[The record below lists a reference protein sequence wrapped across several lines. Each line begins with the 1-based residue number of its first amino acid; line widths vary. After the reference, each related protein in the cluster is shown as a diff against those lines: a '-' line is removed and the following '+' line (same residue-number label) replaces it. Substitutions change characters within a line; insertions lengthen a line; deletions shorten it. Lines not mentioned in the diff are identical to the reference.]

1 MRSRG
6 TGTLRGMLKKMML
19 YLGLGPDEAYEEFD
33 PGDPE
38 PRGPLSSSE
47 FVEAR
52 SVADVTGRSLWS
64 VGETSKTVRTIA
76 PVSTGTVKRIP
87 PPVASRPHTVA
98 PTSFE
103 DVQEMADRFVSEQ
116 PVIVNLQGV
125 ESELSR
131 RIIDFASGVCYG
143 VGGEMEKV
151 ANQVYLLTPTNVEV
165 SVADRRLL
173 EDPDDVD

>member
-1 MRSRG
+1 
-6 TGTLRGMLKKMML
+6 MLKKVML

-33 PGDPE
+33 TGEPV

-52 SVADVTGRSLWS
+52 SATDDVNRSLWAVDDAS
-64 VGETSKTVRTIA
+64 TTVRALA
-76 PVSTGTVKRIP
+76 PEQTGTVKRIP
-87 PPVASRPHTVA
+87 PPVASRPHTIS
-98 PTSFE
+98 PSSFE
-103 DVQEMADRFVSEQ
+103 EVQEMADRFVAEQ

-125 ESELSR
+125 ESDLSR

-165 SVADRRLL
+165 SAEDRRLL
-173 EDPDDVD
+173 ESTEQPD

>member
-1 MRSRG
+1 
-6 TGTLRGMLKKMML
+6 ML

-33 PGDPE
+33 TGE
-38 PRGPLSSSE
+38 SVPRGPLSSSE

-52 SVADVTGRSLWS
+52 SDAAGRSLWAVDGPS
-64 VGETSKTVRTIA
+64 NTVRTVA
-76 PVSTGTVKRIP
+76 PVATGTVKRIP

-165 SVADRRLL
+165 SAADRLLL
-173 EDPDDVD
+173 EDPDSAG

>member
-1 MRSRG
+1 
-6 TGTLRGMLKKMML
+6 
-19 YLGLGPDEAYEEFD
+19 
-33 PGDPE
+33 
-38 PRGPLSSSE
+38 
-47 FVEAR
+47 
-52 SVADVTGRSLWS
+52 
-64 VGETSKTVRTIA
+64 
-76 PVSTGTVKRIP
+76 
-87 PPVASRPHTVA
+87 
-98 PTSFE
+98 
-103 DVQEMADRFVSEQ
+103 MADRFVSEQ